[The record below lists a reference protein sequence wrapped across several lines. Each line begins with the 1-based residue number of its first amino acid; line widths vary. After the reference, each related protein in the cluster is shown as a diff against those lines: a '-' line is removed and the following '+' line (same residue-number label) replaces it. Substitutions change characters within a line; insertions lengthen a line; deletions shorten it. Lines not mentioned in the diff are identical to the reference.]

1 MTASV
6 LQEGW
11 GRQSSSCALSEAVA
25 PLTGSTTAVRPGG
38 GSRFMTALQVP
49 EQFIMRAMREP
60 EPGVALARPGRGVNI
75 PVLSSRCIAIKCC
88 LPRRAAQLGNRQG
101 KAARLSPAADYSVE
115 EPSLV
120 LC

>member
-25 PLTGSTTAVRPGG
+25 PLTGSTAAVRPGG
-38 GSRFMTALQVP
+38 GCRFMTALQVP

-60 EPGVALARPGRGVNI
+60 EPGVALAGAQGQHSSLVISLYCHQMLSAAQGSPAGGPSRKGSKTVS
-75 PVLSSRCIAIKCC
+75 SSR
-88 LPRRAAQLGNRQG
+88 
-101 KAARLSPAADYSVE
+101 
-115 EPSLV
+115 
-120 LC
+120 